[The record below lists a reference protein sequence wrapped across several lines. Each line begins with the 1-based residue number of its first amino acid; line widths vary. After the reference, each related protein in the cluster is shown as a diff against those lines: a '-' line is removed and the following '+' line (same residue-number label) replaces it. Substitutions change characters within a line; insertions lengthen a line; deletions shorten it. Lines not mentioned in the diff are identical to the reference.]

1 MAPRVK
7 YKDERELEE
16 VVKKFEHCEYGLA
29 EFPHARHLTVAAW
42 YLSRLP
48 AAEAMAAMRRSL
60 LRFTGHHKKQG
71 YHETITRF
79 WMELVAGFLS
89 QDGMGRTLVESV
101 NALLEE
107 YSNKEIIFAYYSR
120 DRVMSDEAKQEW
132 LEPDVKPLPRAQ
144 LSA

>member
-1 MAPRVK
+1 MAPPVK
-7 YKDERELEE
+7 YQDERELEE
-16 VVKKFEHCEYGLA
+16 VVKKFENCAYGLA

-48 AAEAMAAMRRSL
+48 AGEAMAAMRRSL
-60 LRFTGHHKKQG
+60 LRFTEHHRKQG

-79 WMELVAGFLS
+79 WMELVAEFLS
-89 QDGMGRTLVESV
+89 EHGRERTLVESV

-107 YSNKEIIFAYYSR
+107 YPNKEIIFAYYSR
-120 DRVMSDEAKQEW
+120 DRVMSEVAKQEW

-144 LSA
+144 MST